1 MNFNGEKVNQRD
13 EKGATALEYA
23 LMAACIAI
31 VAITGVSFYGQSVSD
46 MFMHN
51 SDTISTAI
59 NS

>member
-1 MNFNGEKVNQRD
+1 MNSNGEKFNRKD

-23 LMAACIAI
+23 LLAACVAI

-59 NS
+59 N